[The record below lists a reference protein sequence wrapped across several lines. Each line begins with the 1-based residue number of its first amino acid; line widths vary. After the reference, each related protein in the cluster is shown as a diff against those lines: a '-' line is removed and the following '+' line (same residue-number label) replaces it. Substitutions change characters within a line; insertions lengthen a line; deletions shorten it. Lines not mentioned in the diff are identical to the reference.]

1 MWEQLLSL
9 TVDCGNGYNS
19 EEKLERVFVSLFTSS
34 QPSPQ
39 QQQDQSQ
46 GQSQSQSQ
54 YRTVIVGPVNARCSQ
69 PSPQQQQDQSQGQ
82 SQSQSQYRT
91 VIVGPVNARCIIEN
105 VRTKG
110 INIIV
115 QSSKERA
122 TQKKSVKLRY
132 VSTSV

>member
-19 EEKLERVFVSLFTSS
+19 EEKRLERVFVSLFTSS

-54 YRTVIVGPVNARCSQ
+54 DRTVIVGPA
-69 PSPQQQQDQSQGQ
+69 
-82 SQSQSQYRT
+82 
-91 VIVGPVNARCIIEN
+91 NARCIIEN
-105 VRTKG
+105 R
-110 INIIV
+110 
-115 QSSKERA
+115 
-122 TQKKSVKLRY
+122 
-132 VSTSV
+132 

>member
-54 YRTVIVGPVNARCSQ
+54 YRTVIVGPVNARC
-69 PSPQQQQDQSQGQ
+69 
-82 SQSQSQYRT
+82 
-91 VIVGPVNARCIIEN
+91 IIEN

-115 QSSKERA
+115 QSSK
-122 TQKKSVKLRY
+122 V
-132 VSTSV
+132 VSQ